1 MSKRVLVVDDEPQ
14 ITDLIKV
21 YLERVGG
28 YQVQVENDSSQAM
41 AVARQFQPDVIVL
54 DIMMPEPDGSELAA
68 SMRADP
74 TLRHVPILFLTALVS
89 QSESC
94 DPKFGFD
101 RRHYL
106 PKPIDFEQLIESI
119 ETAD

>member
-1 MSKRVLVVDDEPQ
+1 MSKRVLIVDDEPQ
-14 ITDLIKV
+14 ITDLVKL
-21 YLERVGG
+21 YLERSGD
-28 YQVQVENDSSQAM
+28 YQVEVENDSAQAM
-41 AVARQFQPDVIVL
+41 SKARQFGPDVIVL

-68 SMRADP
+68 SLRADP
-74 TLRHVPILFLTALVS
+74 GLRHVPILFLTALVS

-106 PKPIDFEQLIESI
+106 PKPINFEQLIHSI
-119 ETAD
+119 ETAE